1 MIKHLNR
8 DAGHWLESSPLPC
21 LIFFH
26 TQQGFGVTMTR
37 SLLLRKA
44 DHCGQDT
51 GSSIG
56 TLGTGTGT
64 PVSVE
69 PCWWHAMIR
78 PFLLVIPILMWLWD
92 TMSVWCLIVMEAV
105 VEDNRVQY
113 MMGVCESGWARERER
128 EREREHDD
136 HTHKLCVK
144 LKAHSPSVI
153 YVWKVKE
160 RG

>member
-21 LIFFH
+21 LIFLH

-37 SLLLRKA
+37 SITVASAEKGRPLWPRHWKL
-44 DHCGQDT
+44 H
-51 GSSIG
+51 
-56 TLGTGTGT
+56 
-64 PVSVE
+64 
-69 PCWWHAMIR
+69 WHAGHWYWNPCISR
-78 PFLLVIPILMWLWD
+78 ALLVTCDDPAFLVGD
-92 TMSVWCLIVMEAV
+92 PNSNVTMSVWCLIVMEAV

-113 MMGVCESGWARERER
+113 MMWVCESGWARER

-144 LKAHSPSVI
+144 LKAHSPSII

-160 RG
+160 RGQ